1 MTKCNLCK
9 INDADKKGSHIVP
22 HFLLKRIENIDGKTD
37 RDYEIGYKIG
47 RLSSESHFG
56 RSVQPEK
63 LEEIFGE
70 ITDEDIDKNSHPLVV
85 DHFLCSNCEDRLA
98 QIESIYSQ
106 TIKTI
111 NNTTYESGIN
121 SSYGV
126 LFWASVFWRMSV
138 HGESGVKLTLEQNEM
153 LRVILDSYLP
163 LKNEKLE
170 EEQMIQNDLVTK
182 LSYKILRCYNCEQGK
197 GKWLLFHPEFY
208 NSLCLF
214 IDEFI
219 VILDL
224 NGQYDEFNKIDCFGI
239 NNLILNAPINIS
251 SEKEIVESFDKSI
264 YNDYSEKIIYKLRDV
279 YVGGLNEFFDQ
290 VHIASGGKGDKM
302 PEKLKYEIMA
312 EITSDEKKIAR
323 KYTQE
328 EIVKSTYKMMK
339 KYAP

>member
-1 MTKCNLCK
+1 
-9 INDADKKGSHIVP
+9 
-22 HFLLKRIENIDGKTD
+22 
-37 RDYEIGYKIG
+37 
-47 RLSSESHFG
+47 
-56 RSVQPEK
+56 
-63 LEEIFGE
+63 
-70 ITDEDIDKNSHPLVV
+70 
-85 DHFLCSNCEDRLA
+85 
-98 QIESIYSQ
+98 
-106 TIKTI
+106 
-111 NNTTYESGIN
+111 
-121 SSYGV
+121 
-126 LFWASVFWRMSV
+126 
-138 HGESGVKLTLEQNEM
+138 M

-163 LKNEKLE
+163 LKNKKLE

-224 NGQYDEFNKIDCFGI
+224 NGKYDEFNKIDCFGI